1 MEHRKLSVVNGYVL
15 FYWWCNV
22 LEGPLSQYSG
32 EEREHEHILRQA
44 WYFMDRAQFGKSEFL
59 SS

>member
-22 LEGPLSQYSG
+22 LEGPASQLSG
-32 EEREHEHILRQA
+32 EEREYEHILRQA
-44 WYFMDRAQFGKSEFL
+44 WYLMDRAQFGKSEFL